1 MYIYYDNT
9 TDYLEVI
16 EKKGKNYSVPQANGL
31 FKILANKGGKVV
43 GWGVESAS
51 ERLNELNMFD
61 PYVKLSIMIKISRV
75 KRRFTQQQI
84 ADKLKIGLLPFQR
97 LESGEN
103 NPTLKTLLKV
113 KEVLPDIDLSL
124 VA

>member
-1 MYIYYDNT
+1 MYIYYDDK

-31 FKILANKGGKVV
+31 FKILSNKGGKVI

-51 ERLNELNMFD
+51 ERLDELTMFNSF
-61 PYVKLSIMIKISRV
+61 VKLSIMIKISRL
-75 KRRFTQQQI
+75 KRHLTQQQI
-84 ADKLKIGLLPFQR
+84 ADKLEIGLLPYQR

-113 KEVLPDIDLSL
+113 KEVLPDVDLSL